1 MYITV
6 YKQGGAVATEIITV
20 SDARQ
25 NFLKIVKELEKIQNH
40 YIITRGGRP
49 SAVLINFDEYF
60 RFMATFDILSDKELM
75 AGVVKG
81 VREKEEGNIFSFED
95 VFGETF

>member
-1 MYITV
+1 M
-6 YKQGGAVATEIITV
+6 ATEIITV
-20 SDARQ
+20 SEARK
-25 NFLKIVKELEKIQNH
+25 NFLKLVKELEAIQNH

-60 RFMATFDILSDKELM
+60 TLMATFDILSDKEVM
-75 AGVVKG
+75 MGVVKG
-81 VREKEEGNIFSFED
+81 LKEKEEGNVFSFED